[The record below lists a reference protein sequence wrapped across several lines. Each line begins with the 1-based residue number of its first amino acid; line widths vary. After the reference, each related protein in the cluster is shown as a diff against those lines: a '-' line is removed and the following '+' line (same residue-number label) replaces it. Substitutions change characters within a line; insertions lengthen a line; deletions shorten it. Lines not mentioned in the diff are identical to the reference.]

1 MDDVKEYLRS
11 SRGTLVGLV
20 MVLPLLVFYNV
31 GLLVT
36 DWGAVNGADV
46 VTWLLV
52 TQLDRTGYLVAQG
65 VLLLAFVIAI
75 LYLQRKRRFHFGY
88 FLPLLVESTL
98 YALAMGSVIIY
109 VMREIHLLGGP
120 LDGSP
125 GLLMVLTISAGAGV
139 HEELLF
145 RLLLIGGTV
154 AALTRWTSMS
164 VGLATV
170 IAVLGSA
177 VLFSVAHYLG
187 PEEFA
192 LYTFAYRS
200 LAGLVF
206 ASLFLLRGLA
216 VAVYTHAL
224 YDVYVLAFR

>member
-1 MDDVKEYLRS
+1 
-11 SRGTLVGLV
+11 
-20 MVLPLLVFYNV
+20 
-31 GLLVT
+31 
-36 DWGAVNGADV
+36 
-46 VTWLLV
+46 
-52 TQLDRTGYLVAQG
+52 
-65 VLLLAFVIAI
+65 
-75 LYLQRKRRFHFGY
+75 
-88 FLPLLVESTL
+88 
-98 YALAMGSVIIY
+98 
-109 VMREIHLLGGP
+109 
-120 LDGSP
+120 
-125 GLLMVLTISAGAGV
+125 V